1 MANLIIGNG
10 EDLRALVDSLF
21 TLRDPEKEA
30 ALSEEEREHS
40 DTLTA
45 VLCREGIAPY
55 AEAVVGGRRLRA
67 AVRLS
72 AALACLGSVVGVL
85 LAFYLTFVQAYAS
98 LTPVNLLIYLLMWL
112 VPTPLISGWV
122 DRY

>member
-1 MANLIIGNG
+1 M
-10 EDLRALVDSLF
+10 
-21 TLRDPEKEA
+21 
-30 ALSEEEREHS
+30 
-40 DTLTA
+40 
-45 VLCREGIAPY
+45 
-55 AEAVVGGRRLRA
+55 VGGRRLRA